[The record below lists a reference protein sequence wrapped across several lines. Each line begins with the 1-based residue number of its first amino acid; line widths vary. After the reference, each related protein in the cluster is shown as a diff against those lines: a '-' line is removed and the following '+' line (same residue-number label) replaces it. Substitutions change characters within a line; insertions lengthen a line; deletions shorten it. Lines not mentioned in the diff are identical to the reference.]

1 MIKNLSAFAG
11 LILFSS
17 VTYQASAAQIPD
29 QELVGVATSA
39 ETIFGVTSDS
49 KKEKDNNESK
59 DTGEASYNVEDC
71 SELEDDDSEVEAKE
85 LDDCESIVK

>member
-11 LILFSS
+11 LILLSHIP
-17 VTYQASAAQIPD
+17 YQTSAAQIAD

-39 ETIFGVTSDS
+39 ETILRVTSDS
-49 KKEKDNNESK
+49 KKENSESK

-71 SELEDDDSEVEAKE
+71 SELEDDDSEVDAKE